1 MSVGP
6 LVTEICCTFF
16 VAAFL
21 LHRYGNWS
29 QHHILVT
36 INVFIAWYF
45 SFIIIFIL
53 PLDVSTTA
61 YHQCIRNSES
71 TTDSSI
77 IPTVTETTVLPN
89 ESFRENISEI
99 SIQSY
104 VAIQEPTGKSCQAP
118 WSQIPEGVLPTLWRV
133 VYWTAQALTW
143 IILPMMQS
151 YSTAGDFTVVG
162 KLKTAIIENAIY
174 YGTYLLIFGVLL
186 IYVAAQPGINL
197 DGSKL
202 KVICITASNTWG
214 LFLLVLLLGYG
225 LVEIPRSCWNKTK
238 RGYMLNYLYFK
249 AAKLSTERCEAE
261 ERVDDLMEEIQ
272 QVAECVTR
280 RHSYLKNNLA
290 VILDKLPDEKRNV
303 VCNRQNL
310 RDFDVSGPIDR
321 TLIRL
326 HQQIIRALQTYKR
339 TQCQWN
345 MLVEHSFEWEDI
357 VRNEM
362 NHDHLFKSTFMPQRS
377 SFVRALFT
385 PKLEWYWKCVIR
397 VWGLRTLSVILAI
410 FSIIV
415 VWSEMTFFTT
425 SPTLSLFAVFVD
437 LAGKHYNYIFIEIIS
452 IFTIAYL
459 CVCAYYTVFKVRV
472 LNYYYLAPHHQT
484 DEYSLIFSGMLLCRL
499 TPPLCLNFL
508 GLIHLDSHVSKNP
521 FFVET
526 SYTKIMGHMDVISII
541 SDGFNIY
548 FPMAI
553 FLLCLATYFN
563 CGSRILHML
572 GFEQFLGDDEMT
584 SDLIEEG
591 RELIKREKNKRQ
603 RLEGGEQRRHQFH
616 TRFGNTAYNRK
627 DSSRNHSHTLMR
639 TPSDENA
646 RTELLR
652 DVEPVDYT
660 EERTGHLGKDHQSTE
675 MLPIPQDRYM
685 GNEHSYNR
693 VFWNEGGQPPKGLFD
708 DV

>member
-1 MSVGP
+1 M
-6 LVTEICCTFF
+6 
-16 VAAFL
+16 
-21 LHRYGNWS
+21 
-29 QHHILVT
+29 
-36 INVFIAWYF
+36 
-45 SFIIIFIL
+45 
-53 PLDVSTTA
+53 
-61 YHQCIRNSES
+61 
-71 TTDSSI
+71 
-77 IPTVTETTVLPN
+77 
-89 ESFRENISEI
+89 
-99 SIQSY
+99 
-104 VAIQEPTGKSCQAP
+104 
-118 WSQIPEGVLPTLWRV
+118 
-133 VYWTAQALTW
+133 
-143 IILPMMQS
+143 
-151 YSTAGDFTVVG
+151 
-162 KLKTAIIENAIY
+162 
-174 YGTYLLIFGVLL
+174 
-186 IYVAAQPGINL
+186 
-197 DGSKL
+197 
-202 KVICITASNTWG
+202 
-214 LFLLVLLLGYG
+214 
-225 LVEIPRSCWNKTK
+225 
-238 RGYMLNYLYFK
+238 
-249 AAKLSTERCEAE
+249 
-261 ERVDDLMEEIQ
+261 
-272 QVAECVTR
+272 
-280 RHSYLKNNLA
+280 
-290 VILDKLPDEKRNV
+290 
-303 VCNRQNL
+303 
-310 RDFDVSGPIDR
+310 
-321 TLIRL
+321 
-326 HQQIIRALQTYKR
+326 
-339 TQCQWN
+339 
-345 MLVEHSFEWEDI
+345 
-357 VRNEM
+357 
-362 NHDHLFKSTFMPQRS
+362 
-377 SFVRALFT
+377 
-385 PKLEWYWKCVIR
+385 
-397 VWGLRTLSVILAI
+397 
-410 FSIIV
+410 
-415 VWSEMTFFTT
+415 
-425 SPTLSLFAVFVD
+425 
-437 LAGKHYNYIFIEIIS
+437 
-452 IFTIAYL
+452 
-459 CVCAYYTVFKVRV
+459 
-472 LNYYYLAPHHQT
+472 APHHQT